1 MQPNVDS
8 VAQDHED
15 LVCAVWDG
23 SAVIGKVGPVH
34 FVSLNT
40 ETDFPGAEEA
50 KTGAGG
56 VRQG

>member
-1 MQPNVDS
+1 MQFGTAVF
-8 VAQDHED
+8 HWCED
-15 LVCAVWDG
+15 TD
-23 SAVIGKVGPVH
+23 KVGPVH